1 MSVKFTV
8 KMTEEYMYDFFLYN
22 TYTSISGILGP
33 VLGVIA
39 LMMAVNS
46 YMNSGFTA
54 AMPGLLVAILFL
66 VISPVQLKSRA
77 KMQVQQSEMFK
88 KPLEYEFNE
97 AGVTVRQD
105 ELEAVNEWSDFAKAV
120 STQKSVILYLN
131 RVRALIFPKECMGEQ
146 YEEVLKMIHKHMPP
160 AKEKIRHIH

>member
-8 KMTEEYMYDFFLYN
+8 KMTEKYMYDFFLYN
-22 TYTSISGILGP
+22 AYTSISGLLGPILG
-33 VLGVIA
+33 VVA
-39 LMMAVNS
+39 LMMAINS
-46 YMNSGFTA
+46 YLDAGVTA

-66 VISPVQLKSRA
+66 VISPIQLKSRA

-97 AGVTVRQD
+97 TGVVVRQD
-105 ELEAVNEWSDFAKAV
+105 DLEAVNEWGDFAKAV

-146 YEEVLKMIHKHMPP
+146 YEEVMKMIHTHMPP
-160 AKEKIRHIH
+160 SKVIIRHIH

>member
-88 KPLEYEFNE
+88 KPLEYEFND

-105 ELEAVNEWSDFAKAV
+105 ELEAVNEWCDFAKAV

-146 YEEVLKMIHKHMPP
+146 YEEVLKMIHTHMPP
-160 AKEKIRHIH
+160 AKVKIRHIH

>member
-8 KMTEEYMYDFFLYN
+8 KMTEKYMYDFFLYN

-120 STQKSVILYLN
+120 STQKCVILYLN

-146 YEEVLKMIHKHMPP
+146 YEEVLKMIHTHMPP
-160 AKEKIRHIH
+160 AKVKIRHIH